1 MDKREELIKRIE
13 KLKVEKDKAEALA
26 KIQDV
31 FQHSF
36 KIYLN
41 SVYGFTGAQYSPVF
55 SQDIAEAVTLTGQA
69 TTKEMVRYTN
79 AALNKIG
86 GTDESV
92 QHVIA
97 GDTDSVFSDALV
109 YANNKLKTI
118 ESLFNDILKNGSLD
132 KLENGTEIAIP
143 NFKILTKSINGTTTI
158 KNVSRHKVSKE
169 RYKISINNND
179 SLFIT
184 KDHSIIVYRN
194 NELIE
199 CKPNEVKDTDYLI
212 QIKEIKY

>member
-1 MDKREELIKRIE
+1 
-13 KLKVEKDKAEALA
+13 
-26 KIQDV
+26 
-31 FQHSF
+31 
-36 KIYLN
+36 
-41 SVYGFTGAQYSPVF
+41 
-55 SQDIAEAVTLTGQA
+55 
-69 TTKEMVRYTN
+69 MVRYTN

-86 GTDESV
+86 GTDDSV

-118 ESLFNDILKNGSLD
+118 KSIFDDILKNGSLD
-132 KLENGTEIAIP
+132 KLENGTEVAIP

-169 RYKISINNND
+169 RYKISINDND

-212 QIKEIKY
+212 QIK

>member
-1 MDKREELIKRIE
+1 MSKRDDLIKKIEEL
-13 KLKVEKDKAEALA
+13 KAEKEKAESLA

-79 AALNKIG
+79 AAFNKLG

-97 GDTDSVFSDALV
+97 GDTDSVRADSKIFVNDEV
-109 YANNKLKTI
+109 IFI
-118 ESLFNDILKNGSLD
+118 EDLFNNILKNGSSD
-132 KLENGTEIAIP
+132 KLENGTEVAIP
-143 NFKILTKSINGTTTI
+143 NFKLSTKSISGSSLI
-158 KNVSRHKVSKE
+158 KNVSRHKVTKNQF
-169 RYKISINNND
+169 KISINGND
-179 SLFIT
+179 PLYVT
-184 KDHSIIVYRN
+184 RDHSIIVYRDGN
-194 NELIE
+194 LIE
-199 CKPNEVKDTDYLI
+199 CKPD
-212 QIKEIKY
+212 EIKSSDFLIFSN

>member
-1 MDKREELIKRIE
+1 MNKKEELIKKIE
-13 KLKVEKDKAEALA
+13 KLKEEKEKAEALA

-86 GTDESV
+86 KTDDSV

-97 GDTDSVFSDALV
+97 GDTDSVFSKSKIYV
-109 YANNKLKTI
+109 NNKLKTI
-118 ESLFNDILKNGSLD
+118 ENLFDEILKNGSLD
-132 KLENGTEIAIP
+132 KLQNGTEVAIP
-143 NFKILTKSINGTTTI
+143 KFKIETHSINGSTLI
-158 KNVSRHKVSKE
+158 KNVSRHKVSKGQ
-169 RYKISINNND
+169 YKISIKNKD
-179 SLFIT
+179 PLYIT
-184 KDHSIIVYRN
+184 EDHSIMVYRN
-194 NELIE
+194 NEIIE
-199 CKPNEVKDTDYLI
+199 CKPNE
-212 QIKEIKY
+212 IKNSDFIITIN

>member
-1 MDKREELIKRIE
+1 MNKKEELIKKIE
-13 KLKVEKDKAEALA
+13 KLKEEKEKAEALA

-86 GTDESV
+86 KTDDSV

-97 GDTDSVFSDALV
+97 GDTDSVFSKSKIYWWKKSPFSIV
-109 YANNKLKTI
+109 SWLKPI
-118 ESLFNDILKNGSLD
+118 
-132 KLENGTEIAIP
+132 
-143 NFKILTKSINGTTTI
+143 
-158 KNVSRHKVSKE
+158 
-169 RYKISINNND
+169 
-179 SLFIT
+179 
-184 KDHSIIVYRN
+184 
-194 NELIE
+194 
-199 CKPNEVKDTDYLI
+199 
-212 QIKEIKY
+212 

>member
-1 MDKREELIKRIE
+1 MDKREELIKKIE
-13 KLKVEKDKAEALA
+13 KLKAEKDKAEALA

-86 GTDESV
+86 GTDDSV

-97 GDTDSVFSDALV
+97 GDTDSVRFDSKIFVNDEV
-109 YANNKLKTI
+109 IFI
-118 ESLFNDILKNGSLD
+118 EDLFNSILKNGLLD
-132 KLENGTEIAIP
+132 KLENGTEVAIP
-143 NFKILTKSINGTTTI
+143 NFKLSTKTINGSSLI
-158 KNVSRHKVSKE
+158 KNVSRHKVTKNQF
-169 RYKISINNND
+169 KISIDGND
-179 SLFIT
+179 PLYVTS
-184 KDHSIIVYRN
+184 DHSIIVYRDGN
-194 NELIE
+194 LIE
-199 CKPNEVKDTDYLI
+199 CKPNEIKSSDFLI
-212 QIKEIKY
+212 FSN

>member
-86 GTDESV
+86 GTDDSV

-118 ESLFNDILKNGSLD
+118 KSIFDDILKNGSLD
-132 KLENGTEIAIP
+132 KLENGTEVAIP

-169 RYKISINNND
+169 RYKISINDND

-212 QIKEIKY
+212 QIK